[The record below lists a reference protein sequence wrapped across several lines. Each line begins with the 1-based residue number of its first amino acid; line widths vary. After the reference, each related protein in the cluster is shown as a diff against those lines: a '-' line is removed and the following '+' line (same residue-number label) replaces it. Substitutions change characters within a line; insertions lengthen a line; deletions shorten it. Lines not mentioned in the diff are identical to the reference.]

1 MGLDSVQ
8 LLVDIENHFGI
19 QIPDSDAE
27 KINTVQA
34 MVNVVAKYLNIE
46 VNDMYLK
53 KETLRIINN
62 ALNSE
67 DLINREISYSDFIF
81 KTLDPFND
89 KVWDT
94 LSQMTGL
101 VLPKPFIAGIGHN
114 KVFSF
119 LAWNPKYEWEKVT
132 AGHFIDAV
140 CARNHEK
147 LIDRKNISDI
157 YEILVSI
164 IAITVESIGV
174 DYYEVEPE
182 KSFTNDLGID

>member
-8 LLVDIENHFGI
+8 LLVDIETHFEI
-19 QIPDSDAE
+19 QILDSDAA
-27 KINTVQA
+27 KINTVQD
-34 MVNVVAKYLNIE
+34 MVNMVAIYLNIE
-46 VNDMYLK
+46 TNDLSLK
-53 KETLRIINN
+53 KEMLQIINQ
-62 ALNSE
+62 ALKLE
-67 DLINREISYSDFIF
+67 GLINDEISDSDFIF
-81 KTLDPFND
+81 KTLNPQND
-89 KVWDT
+89 ELWDSIAQKT
-94 LSQMTGL
+94 DL
-101 VLPKPFIAGIGHN
+101 VLPKPYLPDKNHR
-114 KVFSF
+114 KLFSS
-119 LAWNPKYEWEKVT
+119 LVWTPKYEWKKVT